1 MRVAVKEMDGP
12 GPEPKRQRLDYH
24 KPHSHGHAT
33 TLPPP
38 PHTYQPP
45 QQPPPPPSPYDV
57 GPHDNRNLPDPGGP
71 NPHAYVQE
79 HSGTSTPRDQRFPPD
94 PGYSRRSS
102 ASVVPRS
109 PDGHHQY
116 PPGRSL
122 STAEGP
128 HYPSQYP
135 GEPSGYPS
143 HEPPPNGNIHQG
155 GLPMHPYEQAHGYP
169 PPHHIEYSQSPVTA
183 GPPYG
188 GANYIGHFG
197 QAGARPLKKGNRATQ
212 ACDVCRTRKAKCD
225 EGRPECGFCVEN
237 NMRCN
242 YQSVAPAKAD
252 RANQQIIDQLS
263 SHKEEMKALKEDW
276 GGRFDKLE
284 QMILDMGGGRSL
296 TIERPDTK
304 PPQLK
309 LESPPGPATGQLP
322 GGVDNLSS
330 EPTARDTGIVD
341 TSPGGS
347 LTDSTGSDPV
357 AARTNEIYIA
367 HNTAAQKLFR
377 WRSINQLLRQS
388 SSKLDLPDRAEGY
401 VMDYEINKGVLRI
414 YGKGRQ
420 LRNAGFASPMSAAA
434 ASPTPSNVSVA
445 GDESS
450 TASSP
455 ASSPSESLWGTG
467 FMPGAEIRP
476 TSDVGGL
483 SPDNTL
489 KLEARTI
496 SRLLQSY
503 LDNIHILHPF
513 LDQRELGRMI
523 EHFKRRHNPH
533 DTNSSKV
540 GFAVPVNA
548 NLDAVRDSHAILN
561 RAQKRK
567 HSDGQFYG
575 ALGESSLAPSPM
587 SPKILLEKSPE
598 TALTLLVMALGKIC
612 ECRAPLPEPVR
623 DNVRETSNHYS
634 PSRGHTDSP
643 PPPYPQPMRHSP
655 SASSHSTASTSAP
668 SPLSAGRLA
677 GSSPR
682 SSVGELPSGLRNV
695 DVIPGL
701 AYYAQATD
709 ILGNLTGL
717 HDLTYAQCC
726 LLAGLYAGQLANT
739 LESLTWI
746 QMASRICR
754 LLVSEESFTKMREAK
769 KEVIK
774 IAFWSSLQ
782 LESDILA
789 ELDVPPSGI
798 QSVLTPPEYP
808 KSMADHPIAV
818 YDDPGKAKV
827 MTYYCFQL
835 MMRKSLNDIQTE
847 LYKAPNFERV
857 TRSASL
863 INAFNTNIWEWRKM
877 LPQDLQWEDTEPPA
891 RYINDARLRGK
902 FYGAQ
907 YIIHRPFLHAA
918 LDFDFST
925 SDVQSP
931 NHESGDGPQNNTL
944 HQPVLSPD
952 AQAGTMGP
960 PKPVSDPGHHRRA
973 ETINFA
979 VKCIRAAEESTVAF
993 DGILDHRRLVVTNI
1007 MGTAH
1012 AQFGN
1017 MLVLSAAYKSKTLGQ
1032 YVERGKLSHL
1042 FDRTIKMLG
1051 DLAPISQT
1059 LAKDCSIL
1067 QCLRKVVFEGGDNL
1081 ATSFS
1086 SE

>member
-1 MRVAVKEMDGP
+1 M
-12 GPEPKRQRLDYH
+12 
-24 KPHSHGHAT
+24 SI
-33 TLPPP
+33 
-38 PHTYQPP
+38 
-45 QQPPPPPSPYDV
+45 
-57 GPHDNRNLPDPGGP
+57 
-71 NPHAYVQE
+71 
-79 HSGTSTPRDQRFPPD
+79 
-94 PGYSRRSS
+94 
-102 ASVVPRS
+102 
-109 PDGHHQY
+109 
-116 PPGRSL
+116 
-122 STAEGP
+122 AEGP
-128 HYPSQYP
+128 NYPSQYP
-135 GEPSGYPS
+135 VEPSGYPS
-143 HEPPPNGNIHQG
+143 HEPPPNGNLHHG

-169 PPHHIEYSQSPVTA
+169 QPHHIEYSQSPVTA
-183 GPPYG
+183 GPAYG
-188 GANYIGHFG
+188 GGNYVGHFG

-276 GGRFDKLE
+276 GGRFDKIE

-309 LESPPGPATGQLP
+309 LESPPGPVTRQLP
-322 GGVDNLSS
+322 GGIDNLSS
-330 EPTARDTGIVD
+330 EPTAKDMGMVA

-347 LTDSTGSDPV
+347 IPDSTGSDPV

-377 WRSINQLLRQS
+377 WRSIKQLLQQS
-388 SSKLDLPDRAEGY
+388 STLNFSDRTESY
-401 VMDYEINKGVLRI
+401 VMDYEINTGVMRI

-420 LRNAGFASPMSAAA
+420 QRDSGIGSSPSAAA
-434 ASPTPSNVSVA
+434 DSPTPSNLSPP
-445 GDESS
+445 GDEAS
-450 TASSP
+450 TTSSP
-455 ASSPSESLWGTG
+455 VSSPSESLWGTD
-467 FMPGAEIRP
+467 FMPTVADTRP

-483 SPDNTL
+483 NPDNTL

-503 LDNIHILHPF
+503 LDNLHILHPF
-513 LDQRELGRMI
+513 LDQRELTRMV
-523 EHFKRRHNPH
+523 EHFKRRHNPQ
-533 DTNSSKV
+533 DTNSSRI

-561 RAQKRK
+561 RVQKRK

-575 ALGESSLAPSPM
+575 PLGESSLAPSPM
-587 SPKILLEKSPE
+587 NPKILCEKSPE

-612 ECRAPLPEPVR
+612 ECRTPLPGPVA
-623 DNVRETSNHYS
+623 DNSRETTNHTAHNYS
-634 PSRGHTDSP
+634 PTRGQTDSP
-643 PPPYPQPMRHSP
+643 PPAYSQPMRHSP
-655 SASSHSTASTSAP
+655 SASSHSTTSTLP
-668 SPLSAGRLA
+668 SSPMGGGRA
-677 GSSPR
+677 AVSSPR
-682 SSVGELPSGLRNV
+682 SSVADISSGARNV

-701 AYYAQATD
+701 AYFAQATV
-709 ILGNLTGL
+709 IMGPLTGL
-717 HDLTYAQCC
+717 QTLTVAQCY
-726 LLAGLYAGQLANT
+726 LLAGLYTGQLANT
-739 LESLTWI
+739 SESLTWI
-746 QMASRICR
+746 QMACRICR
-754 LLVSEESFTKMREAK
+754 ILVSEESFTRMREAK
-769 KEVIK
+769 KEIIK

-798 QSVLTPPEYP
+798 QSVTTPPEYP

-877 LPQDLQWEDTEPPA
+877 LPQDLQWEDTEHPA

-931 NHESGDGPQNNTL
+931 NHEVNGSQTSAL
-944 HQPVLSPD
+944 FQPVLSPD

-960 PKPVSDPGHHRRA
+960 PKPVSDPGYRRA

-993 DGILDHRRLVVTNI
+993 DGILDHRRLIVTNI

-1032 YVERGKLSHL
+1032 YVEHKKLSHL
-1042 FDRTIKMLG
+1042 FDRTIKMLN
-1051 DLAPISQT
+1051 DLAPISKT
-1059 LAKDCSIL
+1059 LAKDCAIL
-1067 QCLRKVVFEGGDNL
+1067 RCLRKVVFEGNDTL